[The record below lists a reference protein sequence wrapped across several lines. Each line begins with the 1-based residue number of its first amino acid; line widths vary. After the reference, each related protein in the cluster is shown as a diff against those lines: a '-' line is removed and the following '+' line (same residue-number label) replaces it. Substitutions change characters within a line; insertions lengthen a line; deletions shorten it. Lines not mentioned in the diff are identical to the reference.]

1 MELETTNASEVAEK
15 QTVEMEK
22 NVDQS
27 REVEENKIEESVQED
42 ENVAEISEQGNDTS
56 ISQLSGE
63 FEEGKSEKS
72 SEEDDKVPEVSKQGN
87 DTYTSPLSIEQETL
101 VTEGNIH
108 EEEKSEG
115 ENNGHHDMEESNSR
129 GLIPESESVEQSP
142 VKNLENDNTEEDKS
156 AGEVARPSTFHQLV
170 SFLNFNSLSFL
181 LISNSNFM
189 CRFLTTLRH

>member
-115 ENNGHHDMEESNSR
+115 ENNGHHDMEENNSR
-129 GLIPESESVEQSP
+129 GLKPESELVEQSP
-142 VKNLENDNTEEDKS
+142 VKNLENDNMEEDKS
-156 AGEVARPSTFHQLV
+156 AGEVAGPSTFHQLV

>member
-1 MELETTNASEVAEK
+1 MELETTNASEVDEK
-15 QTVEMEK
+15 QTAEMEK

-27 REVEENKIEESVQED
+27 REVEEKKIEESIQED

-63 FEEGKSEKS
+63 FEEGKSEKTS
-72 SEEDDKVPEVSKQGN
+72 QEDDKVPEVSKQGN

-108 EEEKSEG
+108 KEEKSEG
-115 ENNGHHDMEESNSR
+115 ENNGHRDMEENNSR

-156 AGEVARPSTFHQLV
+156 AGEVAGPSTFHQLV
-170 SFLNFNSLSFL
+170 SFLNFNSLSVL
-181 LISNSNFM
+181 LISNSKFM
-189 CRFLTTLRH
+189 CRFLTILRH